1 MSHYPDENE
10 WFLLKI
16 VEVEEELVNRPLVI
30 DNRVVEK
37 GVLSLHLTL
46 SPVSPHYSNSKSY
59 HVWLLKGNPVVA
71 YSGRLKREKLGW
83 QNRDEKNLRDAVALP
98 KDQILQRSTLLGK
111 NVMGQCHYK
120 PNTTVS
126 YRNGNEVLRSENFPT
141 VRRNLAHPDGVTVP
155 VHIDGSITEG
165 RVIWESSGNALYPTP
180 GTKIQ
185 VILADRKQITAIRVG
200 DEWRDINE

>member
-1 MSHYPDENE
+1 MSHHPDENE

-16 VEVEEELVNRPLVI
+16 VEVEEELVTRPLVI
-30 DNRVVEK
+30 DNKVVEK

-46 SPVSPHYSNSKSY
+46 SPVSPHYANSGAY

-71 YSGRLKREKLGW
+71 YSGRLKRKELGW
-83 QNRDEKNLRDAVALP
+83 QNLDEKNLRDAVALP

-111 NVMGQCHYK
+111 NVMGQCRYK
-120 PNTTVS
+120 TSTTVS
-126 YRNGNEVLRSENFPT
+126 YENGKEVLTDKKFPT
-141 VRRNLAHPDGVTVP
+141 VRPNLAHPEGVIVL
-155 VHIDGSITEG
+155 VHIDGSSTEG

-185 VILADRKQITAIRVG
+185 VIITSGKQITAIRVG